1 MKKNIHP
8 EYHSIKVV
16 MTDGTEFT
24 TKSTFGKKGQLP
36 HAEGYF
42 VHAFVKRNNMQEKVS
57 IPKKIKFELSRI

>member
-24 TKSTFGKKGQLP
+24 TKSTYGK
-36 HAEGYF
+36 EGE
-42 VHAFVKRNNMQEKVS
+42 VLKLDVDPASHPAWTGGNAQIREKCRS
-57 IPKKIKFELSRI
+57 SCKI